1 LDDVNCDSESV
12 RAGAC
17 QWLRQFLDES
27 AFAAIP
33 SSEASPLA
41 ISYGV
46 LSLHGLG
53 TLEEALNRRRTD
65 FAEYLRRCQD
75 PSNGYFIDRRSDFLA
90 ADSRKNEGEYL
101 DRRVTY
107 FALLALHVLKAKAPH
122 PLGFT
127 KGWRKEDV
135 ISWVDELWHSK
146 LSRKGE
152 RISHVLLFLIYR
164 MESDGNK
171 DAVAL
176 FHTILDWLADKQ
188 SEKNGLWEPNGDS
201 GIDEPIMMAGCV
213 LPFFEYVRR
222 PIQRRSRMMDAM
234 IQLFESG
241 RIPHTAQSELS
252 LISALT
258 IVKNQLSYRRE
269 EIQSLFV
276 ELHKSICR
284 LQRVDGS
291 FADSE
296 PGENLDG
303 ESTAA
308 PVIEATFLR
317 LATLAIIE
325 QTLPAEF
332 AQAHWGTQEWPG
344 PGYHPLF
351 SLSEHERKT
360 LRLWLRPTAET
371 SPNVDTE
378 LHSQKPQ
385 ISIVIPCFN
394 LGRYLHEAVE
404 SVLMQTYQRLE
415 IIIVD
420 DGSTDEFTAW
430 LLQNFDRPKTTIVRQ
445 ANAGLAATRN
455 RGIARASGRYVCCLD
470 PDDRLRPE
478 FFAEA
483 VQVLEREPD
492 VGFVSGYFQ
501 MFDERD
507 DTFRYGSCE
516 FPDLL
521 AYNQAIEPAIFRRDA
536 WDRAR
541 GYCETFTTSGIED
554 WDLWI
559 SFLELGYRAHVIPE
573 IVWEYRIRPDQMSTA
588 MYEPERWGRVVYEL
602 VRRHSESYAKY
613 APAILAKQASRWAQI
628 RAWANECQRAA
639 AWWENNS
646 RLWQFRAETHGRLM
660 NDRQRWIDTLIVDKQ
675 WLEEQRVSWQQLAE
689 EREKLVGE
697 QQRWIDT
704 LKKDQAWLNGQRETW
719 QKLAGEREKLLAEQ
733 RVWISELEAAKTWL
747 ESELTR
753 WRGLAE
759 QRTASIEEAKNKA
772 R

>member
-1 LDDVNCDSESV
+1 VNYDSAIVRES
-12 RAGAC
+12 AC
-17 QWLRQFLDES
+17 QWLRRFFNES
-27 AFAAIP
+27 VLTVGP
-33 SSEASPLA
+33 SAQASPIAL
-41 ISYGV
+41 SYGV
-46 LSLHGLG
+46 LSLHVLG
-53 TLEEALNRRRTD
+53 KLEETSSINPND

-75 PSNGYFIDRRSDFLA
+75 PSNGYFIDLRSDFLA
-90 ADSRKNEGEYL
+90 ADARKNEGQYL
-101 DRRVTY
+101 ERRAT
-107 FALLALHVLKAKAPH
+107 FLALLALRVLKAKAPH
-122 PLGFT
+122 PLGFM
-127 KGWRKEDV
+127 KGWRDDGV
-135 ISWVDELWHSK
+135 VSWLDELWQSK
-146 LSRKGE
+146 LSRRGE

-171 DAVAL
+171 DAAAL
-176 FHTILDWLADKQ
+176 FHKILDWLADKQ
-188 SEKNGLWEPNGDS
+188 SEKNGLWEPNDDS
-201 GIDEPIMMAGCV
+201 GIDGPIMMAGCV

-222 PIQRRSRMMDAM
+222 PIQRRSRMIDAM

-241 RIPHTAQSELS
+241 RIPSTAQSELS

-258 IVKNQLSYRRE
+258 IVKNQLSYRQE
-269 EIQSLFV
+269 EIQSVFA

-284 LQRVDGS
+284 SQREDGS

-296 PGENLDG
+296 PGENPDG
-303 ESTAA
+303 ESIPTPA
-308 PVIEATFLR
+308 IETTFLR

-325 QTLPAEF
+325 QTLPTEF
-332 AQAHWGTQEWPG
+332 AQGHWRTQEWPG
-344 PGYHPLF
+344 PGYHHPLF

-360 LRLWLRPTAET
+360 LHYWLRSTAAT
-371 SPNVDTE
+371 SPSVETE
-378 LHSQKPQ
+378 LHSQNPQ

-415 IIIVD
+415 VIIVD
-420 DGSTDEFTAW
+420 DGSTDGFTAW
-430 LLQNFDRPKTTIVRQ
+430 LLQNFDRPKTSIVRQ

-483 VQVLEREPD
+483 VRVLEREPD

-521 AYNQAIEPAIFRRDA
+521 VYNQAIEPALFRRDA
-536 WDRAR
+536 WEKAG
-541 GYCETFTTSGIED
+541 GYCETFTASGIED

-573 IVWEYRIRPDQMSTA
+573 VVWEYRIRPDQMSTA
-588 MYEPERWGRVVYEL
+588 MYEPDRWGRIVYEL
-602 VRRHSESYAKY
+602 VQRHPQSYAKY

-628 RAWANECQRAA
+628 RAWADECQRAA
-639 AWWENNS
+639 GWWENNS
-646 RLWQFRAETHGRLM
+646 RLWQFRAETHGRLV
-660 NDRQRWIDTLIVDKQ
+660 NDRQRWIDTLIVDKR

-689 EREKLVGE
+689 EREKLLGE
-697 QQRWIDT
+697 QQRWIDA
-704 LKKDQAWLNGQRETW
+704 LKQDKTWLDEQRRTW
-719 QKLAGEREKLLAEQ
+719 QRLAEEREKLVLEQ
-733 RVWISELEAAKTWL
+733 RVWIGELEAAKTWL
-747 ESELTR
+747 EGERTK
-753 WRGLAE
+753 WQGLAE
-759 QRTASIEEAKNKA
+759 QRTVSMEEGKEKA